1 MVPHREPFRV
11 TYNTKENDIS
21 QEINKLLKKKVIV
34 QTIAEKG
41 DFFSPVFLPAKK
53 DESYRMILNL
63 KKLNKY
69 IDSKHFKM
77 ESLQNVLH
85 MIKSG
90 VWMASVDLQDAYY
103 SVPIHEEY
111 QKKLKFL

>member
-1 MVPHREPFRV
+1 
-11 TYNTKENDIS
+11 
-21 QEINKLLKKKVIV
+21 
-34 QTIAEKG
+34 
-41 DFFSPVFLPAKK
+41 
-53 DESYRMILNL
+53 MILNL

-90 VWMASVDLQDAYY
+90 VWMACVDLNNAYY
-103 SVPIHEEY
+103 SVLIQEEN
-111 QKKLKFL
+111 QKYLKFLWEYHLKFIVMPNGYGLAMREFTKLMRSPFSKI